1 MITFR
6 KINKK
11 DNNFINK
18 FISNEGVNYEKFSK
32 IGWSINQI
40 NKQFNK
46 NVNMSFGLFYDNSL
60 ISFIIGDLF
69 VIEKKSEY
77 EILLIYVGKD
87 FRNKGLGTK
96 LLKNIEKNI
105 NCLNKIYLEVSKNN
119 LGAISFYK
127 KMNFKNIYTRKDYF
141 LFENKKIDALVMSK
155 NY

>member
-6 KINKK
+6 KLNKK

-18 FISNEGVNYEKFSK
+18 LISNEGVNYEEFSK

-40 NKQFNK
+40 KNQFDK

-69 VIEKKSEY
+69 IIEKKSEY
-77 EILLIYVGKD
+77 EILLIYVSKD

-96 LLKNIEKNI
+96 LLNNIEESI
-105 NCLNKIYLEVSKNN
+105 NCLNKIYLEVSENN

-141 LFENKKIDALVMSK
+141 LFDNKKIDALVMSK

>member
-6 KINKK
+6 KLNKK

-18 FISNEGVNYEKFSK
+18 LISNEGVNYEEFSK

-40 NKQFNK
+40 KNQFDK

-69 VIEKKSEY
+69 IIEKKSEY
-77 EILLIYVGKD
+77 EILLIYVSKD
-87 FRNKGLGTK
+87 FRKKGLGTK
-96 LLKNIEKNI
+96 LLNNIEESI
-105 NCLNKIYLEVSKNN
+105 NCLNKIYLEVSENN

-141 LFENKKIDALVMSK
+141 LFDNKKIDALVMSK

>member
-6 KINKK
+6 KLNKK

-18 FISNEGVNYEKFSK
+18 LISNEGVNYEEFSK

-40 NKQFNK
+40 KNQFNK

-69 VIEKKSEY
+69 IIEKKSEY
-77 EILLIYVGKD
+77 EILLIYVSKD

-96 LLKNIEKNI
+96 LLNNIEESI
-105 NCLNKIYLEVSKNN
+105 NCLNKIYLEVSENN

-141 LFENKKIDALVMSK
+141 LFDNKKIDALVMSK